1 MTLQTRVL
9 GTSTIPA
16 MTFSGGEKAKRHPIE
31 EYRDFTFRA
40 EIDWIGI
47 KIRTLKP
54 TNFHTVR
61 NRLEA
66 PYVETFDEGSGGAAS
81 EFHIKF
87 YSLKNWQEIDRALE
101 KLTHDHP
108 LAGPVEVTGVEIALD
123 AYSKFHDREA
133 LVEMVAKFYCG
144 LTKPI
149 SVNQRITPGEKY
161 SAKAIPSFAILLRKI
176 RSGENIYIGNKDPK
190 GDLDNPLSWMLQ
202 HFYLK
207 QTDRKTSLPVHEQ
220 RARVEITLK
229 GIALPHKLLDE
240 WKLHQFTSESSHFK
254 FRKPKTDLTWI
265 EKAIFIGKSQY
276 GAKKQKRS
284 GPKRTIYSP
293 LTLADIPLNNKAYD
307 ALRNLTNRLKGGR

>member
-1 MTLQTRVL
+1 MIEC
-9 GTSTIPA
+9 GITSPC
-16 MTFSGGEKAKRHPIE
+16 KRSAIE
-31 EYRDFTFRA
+31 EYRDCRFRA
-40 EIDWIGI
+40 EIDSIGI

-54 TNFHTVR
+54 TNFYTVR

-108 LAGPVEVTGVEIALD
+108 LAGPVEVTSIEIALD
-123 AYSKFHDREA
+123 TYSKLHDREA
-133 LVEMVAKFYCG
+133 LVMMVAKFYCG

-176 RSGENIYIGNKDPK
+176 RAGENIYIGNKDPK
-190 GDLDNPLSWMLQ
+190 EDLDNPQSWMMQ

-207 QTDRKTSLPVHEQ
+207 QTDRKMPLPVHEQ

-229 GIALPHKLLDE
+229 GIALPHKFLDE
-240 WKLHQFTSESSHFK
+240 WRSHQFTEEGEYFK
-254 FRKPKTDLTWI
+254 FRKPKTDLTCL
-265 EKAIFIGKSQY
+265 EKIVFIAKSQY